1 MDTRDY
7 SAIGA
12 EAPLPMNNPDF
23 DKGYDY
29 VSRPAHYDM
38 PIQPREYIMKNGL
51 SYCMG
56 NIVKYASRAGKKQY
70 GNMSMLDSE
79 LIDLRKIQEYAEYQI
94 EAIIELKFELEEDKP
109 NGY

>member
-1 MDTRDY
+1 MDTRN
-7 SAIGA
+7 SHA
-12 EAPLPMNNPDF
+12 MTNPDIYG
-23 DKGYDY
+23 GYDH

-38 PIQPREYIMKNGL
+38 PIQPREYIMTNGL

-94 EAIIELKFELEEDKP
+94 EAINELKLELEVDKM
-109 NGY
+109 NGF